1 MALDPE
7 GASTFLPLSDGG
19 MQLRMAVS
27 RRLGTEGIEQGVQYM
42 AYKEILRNS
51 IRTFED
57 LEKWLTGRKAR
68 VDPRLRDVIAKYP
81 MRVNT
86 YYLSLIEKMND
97 GIWKQAIPD
106 VEELEHYMD
115 LTEDPLDEEGD
126 IPLGGPKT
134 IIHRYPDRVLLF
146 VSTECAMYC
155 RFCTRKRKVGDEK
168 KSPSIDEIHKGIE
181 YIASHEDIR
190 DVLISGGDPL
200 LISNKRLDE
209 ILGKLREIEH
219 LDLIRIG
226 TRVPCVWPQRIIEDT
241 ELVEVLRKHTPTSLE
256 APQLYINTHFNHPNE
271 ITEPSYQAIR
281 IIRSLGIP
289 VANQS
294 VLLKGVNDD
303 TDVMRDLVHGLGRM
317 GVRPYYLYYADLVE
331 GTGHFR
337 TQIYKGREICRDL
350 CGATTGFLRPTY
362 VVDAQGGRGK
372 VPVDLGYSNDISEDK
387 RGGIITSAIGLGKV
401 YINDPIERIEGKPKR
416 HNPNRK

>member
-1 MALDPE
+1 
-7 GASTFLPLSDGG
+7 
-19 MQLRMAVS
+19 
-27 RRLGTEGIEQGVQYM
+27 M
-42 AYKEILRNS
+42 AYRDILRNG

-57 LEKWLTGRKAR
+57 LEKWLTGQKAR
-68 VDPRLRDVIAKYP
+68 VDPRLKDVIAKYP

-86 YYLSLIEKMND
+86 YYLGLIEKMND
-97 GIWKQAIPD
+97 GIWRQAIPD

-115 LTEDPLDEEGD
+115 LTADPLDEEGD
-126 IPLGGPKT
+126 IPLGGPRT
-134 IIHRYPDRVLLF
+134 IIHRYPDRVLF
-146 VSTECAMYC
+146 YVSNECAMYC
-155 RFCTRKRKVGDEK
+155 RFCTRKRKVGDDLKNPAIE
-168 KSPSIDEIHKGIE
+168 EINKGIE
-181 YIASHEDIR
+181 YVASHEDIR

-200 LISNKRLDE
+200 LLSNKRLDE

-226 TRVPCVWPQRIIEDT
+226 TRVPCVWPQKIIEDT
-241 ELVEVLRKHTPTSLE
+241 ELIDVLRKHTPGSRKDR
-256 APQLYINTHFNHPNE
+256 QLFINTHFNHPNE
-271 ITEPSYQAIR
+271 ITDESYRAIKILR
-281 IIRSLGIP
+281 DLGIP
-289 VANQS
+289 IGNQS

-337 TQIYKGREICRDL
+337 TEVYTGKEICRDL

-362 VVDAQGGRGK
+362 VVDAMGGRGK
-372 VPVDLGYSNDISEDK
+372 VPVDLGYSDGISDDRK
-387 RGGIITSAIGLGKV
+387 GGTFTSAIGLGRV
-401 YINDPIERIEGKPKR
+401 YVNDPIERIEGKPTR

>member
-1 MALDPE
+1 
-7 GASTFLPLSDGG
+7 
-19 MQLRMAVS
+19 
-27 RRLGTEGIEQGVQYM
+27 M
-42 AYKEILRNS
+42 AYRDILRNA
-51 IRTFED
+51 ITTFED
-57 LEKWLTGRKAR
+57 LEKWLTSQKAR
-68 VDPRLRDVIAKYP
+68 VDPRLREVIAKYP

-97 GIWKQAIPD
+97 GIWRQAIPD

-115 LTEDPLDEEGD
+115 LTADPLDEEGD
-126 IPLGGPKT
+126 IPLGGPRT

-146 VSTECAMYC
+146 VSIECAMYC
-155 RFCTRKRKVGDEK
+155 RFCTRKRKVGDDRK
-168 KSPSIDEIHKGIE
+168 NPSMQDISKGIE
-181 YIASHEDIR
+181 YVASHEDIR

-200 LISNKRLDE
+200 LIPNKRLDE
-209 ILGKLREIEH
+209 ILGKLTEIRH
-219 LDLIRIG
+219 LDLVRIG
-226 TRVPCVWPQRIIEDT
+226 TRVPCVWPQKIIEDT
-241 ELVEVLRKHTPTSLE
+241 ELVEVLRKHTPRSLKD
-256 APQLYINTHFNHPNE
+256 PQLFINTHFNHPNE
-271 ITEPSYQAIR
+271 ITDESYQAVKILR
-281 IIRSLGIP
+281 ELGIP

-303 TDVMRDLVHGLGRM
+303 TDVMRDLVHSLGKM

-337 TQIYKGREICRDL
+337 TEVYKGKEICRDL

-372 VPVDLGYSNDISEDK
+372 VPVDLGYSDGISEDK
-387 RGGIITSAIGLGKV
+387 KGGTFTSAIGLGKV
-401 YINDPIERIEGKPKR
+401 YVNDPIERIEGKPIR

>member
-1 MALDPE
+1 
-7 GASTFLPLSDGG
+7 
-19 MQLRMAVS
+19 
-27 RRLGTEGIEQGVQYM
+27 M
-42 AYKEILRNS
+42 AYKDILKNS
-51 IRTFED
+51 ILTYED
-57 LEKWLTGRKAR
+57 LEKWLTAQKAR
-68 VDPRLRDVIAKYP
+68 VDPRLKDVIAKYP

-86 YYLSLIEKMND
+86 YYLGLIEKMND

-115 LTEDPLDEEGD
+115 LSEDPLDEEGD

-146 VSTECAMYC
+146 VSIECSMYC
-155 RFCTRKRKVGDEK
+155 RFCTRKRKVGDDHK
-168 KSPSIDEIHKGIE
+168 TPSMEEIGRGIE
-181 YIASHEDIR
+181 YIAEHEDIR

-200 LISNKRLDE
+200 LIPNKKLDE
-209 ILGKLREIEH
+209 ILTRLKAIPH

-226 TRVPCVWPQRIIEDT
+226 TRVPCVWPQRIIEDQ
-241 ELVEVLRKHTPTSLE
+241 ELVEVLRKATPKSLKD
-256 APQLYINTHFNHPNE
+256 PQFFMNTHFNHPNE
-271 ITEPSYQAIR
+271 ITDESYQAVKILR
-281 IIRSLGIP
+281 DLGIP
-289 VANQS
+289 LGNQT

-303 TDVMRDLVHGLGRM
+303 TDVMRDLVHSLGKM

-337 TQIYKGREICRDL
+337 TDINKGKEICRDL

-372 VPVDLGYSNDISEDK
+372 VPVDLGFSEGISEDK
-387 RGGIITSAIGLGKV
+387 KGGTITSAIGLGKV
-401 YINDPIERIEGKPKR
+401 YVNDPIERIEGKPIR

>member
-1 MALDPE
+1 
-7 GASTFLPLSDGG
+7 
-19 MQLRMAVS
+19 
-27 RRLGTEGIEQGVQYM
+27 M
-42 AYKEILRNS
+42 AYKDVLRNA

-57 LEKWLTGRKAR
+57 LEKWLAGQKAR
-68 VDPRLRDVIAKYP
+68 VDPRLKDVIARYP

-86 YYLSLIEKMND
+86 YYLGLIEKMND

-126 IPLGGPKT
+126 IPLGGPRT

-146 VSTECAMYC
+146 VSNECSMYC
-155 RFCTRKRKVGDEK
+155 RFCTRKRKVGDDRKNPLMED
-168 KSPSIDEIHKGIE
+168 INKGIE
-181 YIASHEDIR
+181 YISSHEDIR

-200 LISNKRLDE
+200 LIPTKRLDE
-209 ILGKLREIEH
+209 ILGRLRQIQH

-226 TRVPCVWPQRIIEDT
+226 TRVPCVWPQKIIEDT
-241 ELVEVLRKHTPTSLE
+241 ELIEMLRRHTPRSLKD
-256 APQLYINTHFNHPNE
+256 PQLYINTHFNHPNE
-271 ITEPSYQAIR
+271 LTDQSYQAVKILR
-281 IIRSLGIP
+281 DLGIP
-289 VANQS
+289 MQNQS

-303 TDVMRDLVHGLGRM
+303 TNVMRDLVHGLGRM

-337 TQIYKGREICRDL
+337 TEVYKGKEICRDL
-350 CGATTGFLRPTY
+350 CGATSGFLRPTY

-372 VPVDLGYSNDISEDK
+372 VPVDLGYSEGISEDR
-387 RGGIITSAIGLGKV
+387 RGGVLTSAIGLGRV
-401 YINDPIERIEGKPKR
+401 YVNDPIDKVEGKPLR

>member
-1 MALDPE
+1 
-7 GASTFLPLSDGG
+7 
-19 MQLRMAVS
+19 
-27 RRLGTEGIEQGVQYM
+27 M
-42 AYKEILRNS
+42 AYREILKNG

-57 LEKWLTGRKAR
+57 LEKWLTGQKAR
-68 VDPRLRDVIAKYP
+68 VDPRLKDVIAKYP

-86 YYLSLIEKMND
+86 YYLGLIEKMND
-97 GIWKQAIPD
+97 GIWRQAIPD

-115 LTEDPLDEEGD
+115 LVADPLDEEGD
-126 IPLGGPKT
+126 IPLGGPRT
-134 IIHRYPDRVLLF
+134 IVHRYPDRVLF
-146 VSTECAMYC
+146 YVSNECAMYC
-155 RFCTRKRKVGDEK
+155 RFCTRKRKVGDDLKNPAVEE
-168 KSPSIDEIHKGIE
+168 IDKGIE
-181 YIASHEDIR
+181 YVASHEDIR

-200 LISNKRLDE
+200 LLSNKRLDE

-226 TRVPCVWPQRIIEDT
+226 TRVPCVWPQKIIEDK
-241 ELVEVLRKHTPTSLE
+241 ELIDVLRKHR
-256 APQLYINTHFNHPNE
+256 PQSRKDRQLFINTHFNHPNE
-271 ITEPSYQAIR
+271 ITDESYQAVKILR
-281 IIRSLGIP
+281 GLGIP
-289 VANQS
+289 IGNQS

-337 TQIYKGREICRDL
+337 TEVHKGKEICRDL

-362 VVDAQGGRGK
+362 VVDAVGGRGK
-372 VPVDLGYSNDISEDK
+372 VPVDLGYSDGISEDRK
-387 RGGIITSAIGLGKV
+387 GGTFTSAIGLGRV
-401 YINDPIERIEGKPKR
+401 YVNDPIERIEGKPTR

>member
-1 MALDPE
+1 
-7 GASTFLPLSDGG
+7 
-19 MQLRMAVS
+19 
-27 RRLGTEGIEQGVQYM
+27 M
-42 AYKEILRNS
+42 AYKDVLRNA

-57 LEKWLTGRKAR
+57 LEKWLAGQKAR
-68 VDPRLRDVIAKYP
+68 VDPRLKDVIARYP

-86 YYLSLIEKMND
+86 YYLGLIEKMND

-126 IPLGGPKT
+126 IPLGGPRT

-146 VSTECAMYC
+146 VSNECSMYC
-155 RFCTRKRKVGDEK
+155 RFCTRKRKVGDDRKNPLMED
-168 KSPSIDEIHKGIE
+168 INKGVE
-181 YIASHEDIR
+181 YISSHEDIR

-200 LISNKRLDE
+200 LVPTKRLDE
-209 ILGKLREIEH
+209 ILGRLKQIQH

-226 TRVPCVWPQRIIEDT
+226 TRVPCVWPQKIIEDT
-241 ELVEVLRKHTPTSLE
+241 ELIEMLRRHTPRSLKD
-256 APQLYINTHFNHPNE
+256 PQLYINTHFNHPNE
-271 ITEPSYQAIR
+271 LTDQSYQAVKILR
-281 IIRSLGIP
+281 DLGIP
-289 VANQS
+289 MQNQS

-303 TDVMRDLVHGLGRM
+303 TNVMRDLVHGLGRM

-337 TQIYKGREICRDL
+337 TEVYKGKEICRDL
-350 CGATTGFLRPTY
+350 CGATSGFLRPTY

-372 VPVDLGYSNDISEDK
+372 VPVDLGYSEGISEDR
-387 RGGIITSAIGLGKV
+387 RGGVLTSAIGLGRV
-401 YINDPIERIEGKPKR
+401 YVNDPIDKVEGKPLR